1 MRTDATI
8 DTRTRVI
15 YGIVEIT
22 NPYQYSPPLV
32 AGLFVNAEVVGRSFD
47 AVVSVPRQA
56 LYEKDQLLVLDEE
69 NRLHTVSV
77 RVLQVLEESLLITGI
92 PEGQLILL
100 ERPGYVVEG
109 MKVSPVLVSA
119 PDLP

>member
-1 MRTDATI
+1 M
-8 DTRTRVI
+8 
-15 YGIVEIT
+15 
-22 NPYQYSPPLV
+22 
-32 AGLFVNAEVVGRSFD
+32 AGLFVNAEVAGRSFD
-47 AVVSVPRQA
+47 AVVRVPRQA

-69 NRLHTVSV
+69 NRLRTGSV

-100 ERPGYVVEG
+100 ERPGYIVEG
-109 MKVSPVLVSA
+109 MKVSPVLLSA